1 MDKPSV
7 KLLGRDGNAFAIMG
21 ACSKAAKRAGWPKEK
36 VDAVLA
42 EMMGGDYDHLLAVAC
57 KHFKVK

>member
-21 ACSKAAKRAGWPKEK
+21 ACSKAAKQAGWPKTQ
-36 VDAVLA
+36 VDAVLE
-42 EMMGGDYDHLLAVAC
+42 EMMSGDYDHLLAVAC
-57 KHFKVK
+57 KHFNVK